1 MSEAVHHHRFAAMG
15 TTAHILVVGGTFDHL
30 EQARRRIGQLERR
43 WSRFLPDSEVSTIN
57 ASDGLPLIVSRDTT
71 LLVERSVQAWRATAG
86 RFDPTVH
93 DAVVAAGYDGAFA
106 GGPVP
111 APLPAVAP
119 SPGLH
124 DVAVDRDTGL
134 VWFPAGVH
142 LDPGG
147 IGKGLAADL
156 VVKELRAAGV
166 GGACVNLGGDLRVD
180 GLAPQGDTW
189 SVAIDDPRD
198 RSHELTRIPL
208 TSGGV
213 ATSSRLDRSW
223 EIDGVPAHHLIDPA
237 SGRPADTEIVAV
249 TAVAATAWWAEVTAT
264 WAFLGDGEPR
274 ALGAT
279 EVLLVTADGTT
290 HSTRRLQEVASCP
303 AA

>member
-1 MSEAVHHHRFAAMG
+1 MG
-15 TTAHILVVGGTFDHL
+15 TTAHVVVVGGTFDHL
-30 EQARRRIGQLERR
+30 ERARRRIGQLERR
-43 WSRFLPDSEVSTIN
+43 WSRFLPDSEVSAIN
-57 ASDGLPLIVSRDTT
+57 AADGLPLIVSHDTT
-71 LLVERSVQAWRATAG
+71 LLVERSLQAWRATDG

-93 DAVVAAGYDGAFA
+93 DAVIAAGYDGTFA

-111 APLPAVAP
+111 ATLPSVEPA
-119 SPGLH
+119 PGLR

-134 VWFPAGVH
+134 VWLPSGVH
-142 LDPGG
+142 FDPGG

-156 VVKELRAAGV
+156 VVSELRATGV
-166 GGACVNLGGDLRVD
+166 AGACVNLGGDLRVD
-180 GLAPQGDTW
+180 GMAPRGDSW

-198 RSHELTRIPL
+198 RSRELTRVPL
-208 TSGGV
+208 TSGGI

-223 EIDGVPAHHLIDPA
+223 EIDGLPAHHLVDPT
-237 SGRPADTEIVAV
+237 SGRPADTDIVAV

-264 WAFLGDGEPR
+264 WAFLGDGQPH

-290 HSTRRLQEVASCP
+290 HSTRRLTEVAACP

>member
-15 TTAHILVVGGTFDHL
+15 TRAHVIVVGGTFDHL

-43 WSRFLPDSEVSTIN
+43 WSRFLPDSEISAIN
-57 ASDGLPLIVSRDTT
+57 AADGLPLIVSDDTI
-71 LLVERSVQAWRATAG
+71 LLVERSLQAWRATAG

-93 DAVVAAGYDGAFA
+93 DAVVAVGYDGAFA

-111 APLPAVAP
+111 TTLPSVEPA
-119 SPGLH
+119 PGLH

-134 VWFPAGVH
+134 VWLPAGVH

-147 IGKGLAADL
+147 IGKGLAAD
-156 VVKELRAAGV
+156 VVVSELRAAGV

-180 GLAPQGDTW
+180 GTAPQGDSW

-198 RSHELTRIPL
+198 RSLELTRVPL
-208 TSGGV
+208 TSGGM
-213 ATSSRLDRSW
+213 ATSSRLDRCW
-223 EIDGVPAHHLIDPA
+223 EVDGVPAHHLIDPT

-264 WAFLGDGEPR
+264 WAFLGDGQPH

-290 HSTRRLQEVASCP
+290 HSTHGLQEVAACRV
-303 AA
+303 A

>member
-1 MSEAVHHHRFAAMG
+1 MSEAVHDHRFAAMG
-15 TTAHILVVGGTFDHL
+15 TSAHVIVVGGAFDHL
-30 EQARRRIGQLERR
+30 EQARRR
-43 WSRFLPDSEVSTIN
+43 WSRFLPDSEISALN
-57 ASDGLPLIVSRDTT
+57 AADGLPLLVSDDTI
-71 LLVERSVQAWRATAG
+71 LLVERSLQAWRATAG

-93 DAVVAAGYDGAFA
+93 DAVVAVGYDGAFA

-111 APLPAVAP
+111 TTLPSVEPA
-119 SPGLH
+119 PGLH

-134 VWFPAGVH
+134 VWLPAGVH

-147 IGKGLAADL
+147 IGKGLAAD
-156 VVKELRAAGV
+156 VVVSELRAAGV

-180 GLAPQGDTW
+180 GMAPQRDSW

-198 RSHELTRIPL
+198 RSLELTRVPL
-208 TSGGV
+208 TSGGM
-213 ATSSRLDRSW
+213 ATSSRLDRCW
-223 EIDGVPAHHLIDPA
+223 EVDGVPAHHLIDPT

-264 WAFLGDGEPR
+264 WAFLGDGQPH

-279 EVLLVTADGTT
+279 EVLLVTADGAT
-290 HSTRRLQEVASCP
+290 HSTLGLQEVAACR